1 MERKNIG
8 KSLDEL
14 DDEVMTDLYEIQHG
28 TDIICHS
35 LIAGTDIEVHLKELD
50 RDYENLKETANSL
63 MAAYRNAWPS
73 KEECFFNEVQ
83 IGTRYVAAG
92 VATTVRCIR

>member
-28 TDIICHS
+28 NDIICHS

-50 RDYENLKETANSL
+50 RDYENLKETIRRYWAE
-63 MAAYRNAWPS
+63 
-73 KEECFFNEVQ
+73 KERQ
-83 IGTRYVAAG
+83 RRGA
-92 VATTVRCIR
+92 